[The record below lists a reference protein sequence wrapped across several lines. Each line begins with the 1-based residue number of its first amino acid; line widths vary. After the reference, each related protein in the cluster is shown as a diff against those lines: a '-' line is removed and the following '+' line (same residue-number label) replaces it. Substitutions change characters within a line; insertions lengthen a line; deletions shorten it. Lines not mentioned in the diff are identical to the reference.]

1 VAVSEFPLPPK
12 DLHDVPKFLRVLSTV
27 LSNAMLGRTNNV
39 LDVTVDAN
47 QAATTVTDSRIGV
60 YTVAVCVPTTANA
73 SAIAVPYRDFS
84 SPVNGSMSLVHA
96 NDANA
101 DKTFKVILVG

>member
-1 VAVSEFPLPPK
+1 MTVSNFSVPPS
-12 DLHDVPKFLRVLSTV
+12 DLEDGKKHRRLLAQSIALS
-27 LSNAMLGRTNNV
+27 MLGRTNNV

-60 YTVAVCVPTTANA
+60 NTVAICIPTTANA
-73 SAIAVPYRDFS
+73 SAIALPYRDFS
-84 SPVNGSMSLVHA
+84 SPVNGSMSLIHA
-96 NDANA
+96 NDANT